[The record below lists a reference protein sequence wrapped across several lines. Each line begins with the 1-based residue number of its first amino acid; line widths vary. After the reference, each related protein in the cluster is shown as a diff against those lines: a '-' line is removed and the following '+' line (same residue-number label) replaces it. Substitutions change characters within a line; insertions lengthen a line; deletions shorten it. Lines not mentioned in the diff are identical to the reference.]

1 MGTMESDNRTSG
13 GTDLQNLTEQIEEG
27 IRSGKY
33 SWREIQS
40 AVMTKTRQAAETT
53 DQYVHDNP
61 WRVVGLG
68 AGLGF
73 VLGLLMAP
81 RSSRFDE

>member
-1 MGTMESDNRTSG
+1 MESDNRTSG

-27 IRSGKY
+27 IKSGKY
-33 SWREIQS
+33 SWREIQG
-40 AVMTKTRQAAETT
+40 AVMAKTRHAAETT

-81 RSSRFDE
+81 RSGRFDE

>member
-1 MGTMESDNRTSG
+1 MENETSRTSGG

-27 IRSGKY
+27 IRTGKY

-40 AVMTKTRQAAETT
+40 AVMTKTKQAAETT
-53 DQYVHDNP
+53 DQYVHENP
-61 WRVVGLG
+61 WRVVSIAG
-68 AGLGF
+68 AFGF

>member
-1 MGTMESDNRTSG
+1 MENDQTNRTSGG
-13 GTDLQNLTEQIEEG
+13 GTDLQNLTDQIEEG
-27 IRSGKY
+27 IRTGKY

-40 AVMTKTRQAAETT
+40 AVMTKTKQAAETT

-61 WRVVGLG
+61 WRVVSIAG
-68 AGLGF
+68 GLGF